1 MSRIM
6 AHLVAHYPDVER
18 SLAVAR
24 GLIRGGAAYLEVQFP
39 FSDPTA
45 DGPVIQNACQSALE
59 AGFTVDAGFEFVRR
73 VAAEAGA
80 RAGDAGVAGGDH
92 GRPGVP
98 IFIMT
103 YASLLYAR
111 GVRRFLSDG
120 VAAGAAGFIL
130 PDIPLDYD
138 EGVFEIAA
146 ELGTQIVPVSVTS
159 ARERRIELLLERGS
173 EYVYVALR
181 RGITGERT
189 ELGEE
194 NLRFLDRLRDSG
206 TKVMA
211 GFGISGRDQVEALE
225 AHVHAAVVGSA
236 FVKTVSAHADGSPVE
251 IEAAVAEQ
259 AAGLAG

>member
-6 AHLVAHYPDVER
+6 AHLVAHYPDRDR

-45 DGPVIQNACQSALE
+45 DGPVIQQACQSALDG
-59 AGFTVDAGFEFVRR
+59 GFTVDGGFAFVRD

-80 RAGDAGVAGGDH
+80 
-92 GRPGVP
+92 VP

-120 VAAGAAGFIL
+120 VEAGAAGFIL
-130 PDIPLDYD
+130 PDLPLDYD
-138 EGVFEIAA
+138 EGVWDIAA
-146 ELGTQIVPVSVTS
+146 ELGTRIMPVSVTS
-159 ARERRIELLLERGS
+159 AHEKRISLLLDRHP

-189 ELGEE
+189 DIGEE
-194 NLRFLDRLRDSG
+194 NLRFLDRLRESG

-211 GFGISGRDQVEALE
+211 GFGISDRTQVEALE
-225 AHVHAAVVGSA
+225 THIHAAVIGSA
-236 FVKTVSAHADGSPVE
+236 FVKRVAARAADDPATIQSD
-251 IEAAVAEQ
+251 IERLVAE
-259 AAGLAG
+259 LAGAG